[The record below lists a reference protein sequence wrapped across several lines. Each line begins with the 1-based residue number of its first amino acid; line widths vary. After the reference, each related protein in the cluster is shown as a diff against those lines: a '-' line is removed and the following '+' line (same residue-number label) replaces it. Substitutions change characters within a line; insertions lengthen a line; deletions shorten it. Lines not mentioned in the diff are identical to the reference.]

1 MRNEQEQRGDLNR
14 LAWRLFILGLRMIR
28 QAGGSMNVA
37 DLRVALENN
46 STVSIPERARELYEN
61 GGARWWIAV
70 LFKSIGAVDAEFLRK
85 RSGRWLLTPAGESVL
100 KEPDES
106 VIAKINLARK
116 QARRARMNAVQAKS
130 PISEA
135 VENADAFD
143 DDSETESEVG
153 AVDNLEQREAEA
165 RNSIRDRINE
175 FGPYEFQDLVAALLR
190 GMGYYVRDNA
200 APGPDGGIDIFAYI
214 DPLGARGTRLKVQ
227 VKHREN
233 PAPEKELRELKG
245 LLNEGEIGV
254 FVSSGG
260 FSSTGKRFAT
270 TTDKHIELIDM
281 DRFIDLWREN
291 YDKMSDDDRALLP
304 LKRIAF
310 YASKAEV

>member
-1 MRNEQEQRGDLNR
+1 MSDEQRGDLNR
-14 LAWRLFILGLRMIR
+14 LAWQLLLLGLRMIQ

-46 STVSIPERARELYEN
+46 SDISIPKWARELCGN
-61 GGARWWIAV
+61 GGARWWV
-70 LFKSIGAVDAEFLRK
+70 DVQYKSSGAVHAEFLRK
-85 RSGRWLLTPAGESVL
+85 KGGRWFLTPDGESVL
-100 KEPDES
+100 KEPDED
-106 VIAKINLARK
+106 VVAKISSARK
-116 QARRARMNAVQAKS
+116 RVRHHAEMNAAQAES

-143 DDSETESEVG
+143 DDSETEPEVS
-153 AVDNLEQREAEA
+153 AVDILEQREAEA
-165 RNSIRDRINE
+165 RNSIRDRIE
-175 FGPYEFQDLVAALLR
+175 DLGAYDFQDLVAALLR

-200 APGPDGGIDIFAYI
+200 APGPDDGIDIFAYT

-227 VKHREN
+227 VKSREK
-233 PAPEKELRELKG
+233 PAPVEELRELKG

-260 FSSTGKRFAT
+260 FSAPSKKFAA

-281 DRFIDLWREN
+281 DRFIDLWCEN
-291 YDKMSDDDRALLP
+291 YDKMSDEDRALLP

-310 YASKAEV
+310 YASKAGV

>member
-1 MRNEQEQRGDLNR
+1 MSEKKRGDSAR
-14 LAWRLFILGLRMIR
+14 LRESLLILALRKIQKR
-28 QAGGSMNVA
+28 GGKMNVA
-37 DLRVALENN
+37 DLNAALEKDGN
-46 STVSIPERARELYEN
+46 IPSWAQEKYP
-61 GGARWWIAV
+61 GGQSKWLAGVRFMSVQAGKAMV
-70 LFKSIGAVDAEFLRK
+70 LRK
-85 RSGRWLLTPAGESVL
+85 KSGNWILTPEGEKSMKLV
-100 KEPDES
+100 DEDLL
-106 VIAKINLARK
+106 AKIKKGWREWD
-116 QARRARMNAVQAKS
+116 AKKHSQTPSS
-130 PISEA
+130 PSKGED
-135 VENADAFD
+135 DAGVVD
-143 DDSETESEVG
+143 DDSATASEVDY
-153 AVDNLEQREAEA
+153 AAEMLQQREAEA
-165 RNSIRDRINE
+165 RNSIRDRINDLDA
-175 FGPYEFQDLVAALLR
+175 YEFQDLVAALLR

-291 YDKMSDDDRALLP
+291 YDKMSDEDRALLP

-310 YASKAEV
+310 YAGKGEV